1 MVNSLD
7 IIDMKKRV
15 IAEQIFL
22 SGVEHVLPDKL
33 IRTQVKVIDNIL
45 YISDL
50 QFILEDFNHIYVIG
64 AGKASALMAKEIEFV
79 LGDKITQGHIVVKY
93 GSACQLNVIK
103 ITEAAHPNPDLNGVF
118 STNEILKIA
127 NQAEE
132 KDLVI
137 CLISGG
143 ASSLLADF
151 PEESSLD
158 DLITTNLLLLKS
170 GADIKEMNTVRK
182 HLSKV
187 KGGLLAKAI
196 YPAISVSLI
205 LSDVIGNP
213 IDVIASGPTC
223 PDLSTFEDAMF
234 VLEKYRLLDKLPI
247 SMTNYLKKGITNL
260 VPETPKMDDPIFIN
274 TRNLIIGSNRIA
286 LEASRNKAI
295 ELGFNTYILTDE
307 LDGDLIKAADYVLE
321 SASRL
326 LNDSQVKKPVC
337 LLFGGE
343 PTIKV
348 SGSGIGGRNQHF
360 ALYCANKLV
369 GKNGIT
375 VLCAGTDGN
384 DGPTNVAGAIV
395 DSQTVSRAL
404 LDNIDSQMYLD
415 AYDSYHFFNQTGE
428 HIIIGSTMT
437 NVMDIIVVIVE

>member
-1 MVNSLD
+1 
-7 IIDMKKRV
+7 MKKRV

-348 SGSGIGGRNQHF
+348 SGQGIGGRNQHF

-428 HIIIGSTMT
+428 HIITGSTMT